1 MTNAL
6 AASVATIGSECF
18 CLNIRRTARAVAR
31 RYDDALKPVDLTNGQ
46 FSTLVAIAGLQP
58 APMQP
63 LAEQLG
69 MDRTTLTAMLKPLRR
84 RGLVSVRHDAGD
96 RRSRRLALTERGTG
110 VLREAIP
117 LWKKVQHEVARDV
130 GAAGA
135 ATLRAHLAR
144 LA

>member
-1 MTNAL
+1 MTDAL
-6 AASVATIGSECF
+6 AASAATIGSECF

-31 RYDDALKPVDLTNGQ
+31 RYDDALRPVDLTNGQ
-46 FSTLVAIAGLQP
+46 FSTLVAIAALQS
-58 APMQP
+58 APMQA

-96 RRSRRLALTERGTG
+96 RRSRRLALTEKGSG
-110 VLREAIP
+110 VLHEAIP
-117 LWKKVQHEVARDV
+117 LWRKLQHAVARD
-130 GAAGA
+130 AGVSNA
-135 ATLRAHLAR
+135 SALRAQLAR